1 MSPTS
6 FRSRLLVGS
15 VLWTIGVLL
24 VVSVLLIWLLGL
36 HPGLHARTYAQFRST
51 PAVVTFTLGLA
62 GMTVGLLTIRRGL
75 AAVDRLRATLVAVQ
89 RGEASRLAGEFP
101 AEIQPL
107 VDDLNALVADREQR
121 VDRAIA
127 RAGDLAHGLKTPLA
141 VLARDADRAVTRG
154 EHDLAVSM
162 HEQIERMHQQ
172 IDHHLVHARAAA
184 AINVPGLRA
193 EVDAS
198 VRALVRTM
206 ARLHA
211 DKALSFDVAVTPLL
225 EARMRRE
232 DLDELLGNLLDNAC
246 KWARSSVRVSAT
258 CDAGMVVVAVE
269 DDGEGLDAA
278 HAAAVVQR
286 GVRADE
292 RTPGW
297 GLGLSI
303 VNDLIELYGGSLTL
317 SRRALGGLW
326 VEVRVPAADAR
337 RP

>member
-75 AAVDRLRATLVAVQ
+75 AAVDRLRATLVA
-89 RGEASRLAGEFP
+89 GEFP

-107 VDDLNALVADREQR
+107 VDDLNALVVDREQR

-162 HEQIERMHQQ
+162 HEQIERMRQQ

-211 DKALSFDVAVTPLL
+211 DKALSFDVAVVPLL

-258 CDAGMVVVAVE
+258 CDAGMAVVAVE

-278 HAAAVVQR
+278 HAAIVVQR

-303 VNDLIELYGGSLTL
+303 VNDLIELCGGSLTL